1 MERRGLLKGLVG
13 LFFTPSSIV
22 PYSITRTGT
31 AAISSVTTLMPA
43 ALSPM
48 SISIDPEIIRR
59 AVNNAMITNG
69 IKLPTDIY
77 NEEYTKDYLELKE
90 NSILEQQ
97 YEYRN

>member
-13 LFFTPSSIV
+13 LFFTPSLIVKSSII
-22 PYSITRTGT
+22 PSSI
-31 AAISSVTTLMPA
+31 ISSVATLMPA
-43 ALSPM
+43 RLSSM

-69 IKLPTDIY
+69 IKLPIDIY

>member
-13 LFFTPSSIV
+13 LFFTPSLIVKSSII
-22 PYSITRTGT
+22 PSSI
-31 AAISSVTTLMPA
+31 ISSVATLMPA
-43 ALSPM
+43 RLSSM
-48 SISIDPEIIRR
+48 SISIDPEIIRH

-69 IKLPTDIY
+69 IKLPIDIY

>member
-1 MERRGLLKGLVG
+1 
-13 LFFTPSSIV
+13 
-22 PYSITRTGT
+22 
-31 AAISSVTTLMPA
+31 
-43 ALSPM
+43 M

-69 IKLPTDIY
+69 IKLPIDIY